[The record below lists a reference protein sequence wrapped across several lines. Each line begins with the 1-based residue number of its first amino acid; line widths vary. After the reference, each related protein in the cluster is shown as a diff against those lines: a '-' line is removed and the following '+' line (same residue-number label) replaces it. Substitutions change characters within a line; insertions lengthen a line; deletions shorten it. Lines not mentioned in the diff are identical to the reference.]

1 MFDEKALRR
10 DAFALAEKRY
20 ELLRPVLSRL
30 DALEREQLESEGAIM
45 DTSSRRDDV
54 AAKDNSKGTAKT
66 SHKKKK
72 KAAAP
77 SRLPEGSRPIAK

>member
-20 ELLRPVLSRL
+20 ELLRPVLRRF
-30 DALEREQLESEGAIM
+30 DALEKEQLESEGAFM
-45 DTSSRRDDV
+45 DTSGRRDNM

-66 SHKKKK
+66 LQKKKK
-72 KAAAP
+72 KAVAP
-77 SRLPEGSRPIAK
+77 SRLPEGSRPITK